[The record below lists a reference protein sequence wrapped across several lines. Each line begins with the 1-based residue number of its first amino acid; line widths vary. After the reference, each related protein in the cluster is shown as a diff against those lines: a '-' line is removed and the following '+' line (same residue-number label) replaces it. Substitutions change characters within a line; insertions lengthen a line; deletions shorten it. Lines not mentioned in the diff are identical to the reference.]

1 MNHELSKLVNNRQGS
16 NEPLPEPH
24 FDDEATLLSARRVVP
39 FHKLTDK
46 TKSKRY
52 LVFAGTLA
60 AALIMGVVGGVIYAR
75 LEGTPAS
82 TVKTTESVAQPA
94 LQDEFASSSVQ
105 GEESVSAPEESKA
118 LATDNGNQK
127 TVDKPRNP
135 SIGARKGVSLNASAA
150 RRVQSEPDEW
160 KYYANERERR
170 RAERREAR
178 RARRQAAREAQ
189 QSDDLF
195 RIREIFEGSSRP

>member
-1 MNHELSKLVNNRQGS
+1 MNHELSKSANNTQGS
-16 NEPLPEPH
+16 HDPLSEPH

-39 FHKLTDK
+39 FHKLPEK
-46 TKSKRY
+46 TNSKRY
-52 LVFAGTLA
+52 LFFAATLA
-60 AALIMGVVGGVIYAR
+60 AALVMGVIGGVIYAR

-82 TVKTTESVAQPA
+82 TAKTTEPAAQPA

-105 GEESVSAPEESKA
+105 NDESVSTPEESKA
-118 LATDNGNQK
+118 AAADNGTQK

-135 SIGARKGVSLNASAA
+135 SISKKVTIKPASA
-150 RRVQSEPDEW
+150 RRVQSEPDESE
-160 KYYANERERR
+160 YYATERERH

-178 RARRQAAREAQ
+178 RARRQAARETQ

-195 RIREIFEGSSRP
+195 RIREIFEGSTRP